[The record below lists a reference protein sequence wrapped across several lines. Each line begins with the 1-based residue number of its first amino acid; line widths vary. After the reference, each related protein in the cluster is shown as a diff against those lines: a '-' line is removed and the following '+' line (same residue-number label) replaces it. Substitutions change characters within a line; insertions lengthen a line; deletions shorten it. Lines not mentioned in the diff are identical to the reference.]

1 LRRPTNKI
9 LTTKKKIAIARV
21 IASVCAVFWWYVL
34 CARNH
39 YSKPVQHRRNE
50 SGVKT
55 LKQAGKGDVMD
66 EMYEMGGLF
75 NTKANVGGSAEI
87 SPIERLLNE
96 FEAHEAKEEKSIEQY
111 KTLMRGLPNPVTNF
125 ILQLIISDEE
135 KHRAVIH
142 AMTATLKG
150 CLTWTKPEGSLEGAT
165 NLSVL
170 NGRLRVSTEEF
181 IELEKEGIKECKKL
195 MKESTGY
202 YHGLFEIL
210 LHSMMR
216 DSEKHIELLEFL
228 KDSLK

>member
-1 LRRPTNKI
+1 VFVPFFGGMCFALGTITANRFNI
-9 LTTKKKIAIARV
+9 GEMSRV
-21 IASVCAVFWWYVL
+21 S
-34 CARNH
+34 
-39 YSKPVQHRRNE
+39 
-50 SGVKT
+50 KT

-150 CLTWTKPEGSLEGAT
+150 CITWTKPEGSLEGAT

-202 YHGLFEIL
+202 YHGLFKIL